1 MRSSTTARRYAEAAF
16 SVALQDKDTDLWL
29 RDLQAVADAV
39 QDPDIAG
46 YFKNPK
52 TSAADKLATIN
63 RIFGS
68 THPHVTNL
76 LRLLAAQ
83 QRMFLVPAIAR
94 EFLQLYRESRGIT
107 EASVTVAR
115 QVSDDE
121 KNEITRRLE
130 AATGK
135 TVEAHIQVDPGILGG
150 IVVRIGDRLIDASVA
165 GRLQRLRHE
174 MAR

>member
-16 SVALQDKDTDLWL
+16 SVASQENDTSLWL
-29 RDLQAVADAV
+29 RDLQAVADALH
-39 QDPDIAG
+39 DPDISN
-46 YFKNPK
+46 YFKDPK
-52 TSAADKLATIN
+52 TTREDKLATIN

-68 THPHVTNL
+68 SHPHVTNL
-76 LRLLAAQ
+76 LRLLATQ
-83 QRMFLVPAIAR
+83 QRMFLLPAIAR
-94 EFLQLYRESRGIT
+94 EFQQLYRESQGIT
-107 EASVTVAR
+107 EAKVTVAR
-115 QVSDDE
+115 PVSDDE
-121 KNEITRRLE
+121 RNEITRRLE

-135 TVEAHIQVDPGILGG
+135 TVEAHIQVDPSIIGG